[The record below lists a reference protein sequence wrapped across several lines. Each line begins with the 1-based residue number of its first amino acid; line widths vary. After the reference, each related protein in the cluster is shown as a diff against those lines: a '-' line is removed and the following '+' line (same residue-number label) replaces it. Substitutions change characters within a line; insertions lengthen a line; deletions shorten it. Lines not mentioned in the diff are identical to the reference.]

1 VSFKVTNRCADTS
14 ARAGILSTAHGEV
27 PTPAFAPVATQAS
40 VKALNSETVSDLG
53 AKIILSNTYHLYLR
67 PGIDVIEKFGGLH
80 KFMNWPGPILT
91 DSGGYQ
97 VFSLSHLRKVNDEGV
112 KFRSHLDGSEHFITP
127 ELAIRYQESIG
138 ADIIMAFDEC
148 PPYTEKRGEI
158 EEAVNR
164 TSLWAERCLKTKK
177 RADQAIYG
185 IVQGGGFADLRRLSA
200 EAITS
205 IGFDGYAIGGLS
217 LGEPKDIT
225 NRMLQETVRLLPG
238 DKVRYL
244 MGVGSPEDLL
254 SGIAH
259 GIDLFDCAL
268 PTRIARNGGFFTNH
282 GRMIIRNSK
291 YKDLNAPLDEGCDC
305 YTCRNFSAAYLHH
318 LFNCKELLAY
328 SLSTIHNLHFILKL
342 VADARQSIIDGRFKE
357 FKEAF
362 LTTYEPTD
370 EEVRLSQMEKGRARQ
385 RAKFSASP
393 SRCDEDES
401 IC

>member
-1 VSFKVTNRCADTS
+1 
-14 ARAGILSTAHGEV
+14 
-27 PTPAFAPVATQAS
+27 
-40 VKALNSETVSDLG
+40 
-53 AKIILSNTYHLYLR
+53 LYLR
-67 PGIDVIEKFGGLH
+67 PGVDVIEKFGGLH